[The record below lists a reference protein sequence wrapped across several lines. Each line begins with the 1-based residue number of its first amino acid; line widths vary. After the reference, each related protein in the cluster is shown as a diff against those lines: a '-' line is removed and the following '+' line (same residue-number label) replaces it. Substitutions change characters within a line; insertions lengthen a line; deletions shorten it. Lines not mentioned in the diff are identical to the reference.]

1 MHVRSCPVWVMMMTA
16 VLWYRFTAEQLRVLE
31 TLQVRYLYKTLEMF
45 VGWIKDCLYDFHEL
59 PFAVKRP
66 LPIAVPRWFE
76 AKLAEKS
83 ESGEWWQ

>member
-1 MHVRSCPVWVMMMTA
+1 MMTA

-45 VGWIKDCLYDFHEL
+45 VGWINDCLYDFHEL

-66 LPIAVPRWFE
+66 LPVAVPGWFKS
-76 AKLAEKS
+76 KLAEKS
-83 ESGEWWQ
+83 GE